1 MVNIVSGKNKQ
12 DYKRQVDNRG
22 LRRDCGCNGNGFIS
36 LQNAN
41 QTWNIPLTS
50 LSNHLVCKTRLTEH
64 GPLGVLTHEE
74 DLTIVGWI
82 FNMQNFGMLI
92 TL

>member
-1 MVNIVSGKNKQ
+1 VVRTNKIIRGKWTIEALEEIV
-12 DYKRQVDNRG
+12 DVME
-22 LRRDCGCNGNGFIS
+22 NGFIS

-50 LSNHLVCKTRLTEH
+50 LSNHLVCKTRFTEH
-64 GPLGVLTHEE
+64 GQLGVLTHDE